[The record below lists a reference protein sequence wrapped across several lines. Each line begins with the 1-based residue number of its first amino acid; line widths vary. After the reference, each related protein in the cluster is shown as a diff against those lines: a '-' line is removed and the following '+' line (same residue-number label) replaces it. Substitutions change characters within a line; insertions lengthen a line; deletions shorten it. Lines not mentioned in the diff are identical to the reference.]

1 MSLRPDL
8 IECWVFRVVPPTG
21 PDDARPDA
29 DRLEIL
35 LIRRAAHRIFPG
47 LWQCVTGGVEPGEF
61 IPAAAMREVREETGL
76 GPDEIERFYDL
87 DQVAPFYDEGAD
99 GVVVSAIFAARVR
112 PDADARESW
121 EHDGLRWVPAA
132 EAPRLAIWPSYA
144 ESIRRVRE
152 ILLDPALE
160 PWFALD
166 GDGRRIARRPT
177 EPAP

>member
-8 IECWVFRVVPPTG
+8 VECWVFRVPP
-21 PDDARPDA
+21 PVSADDPRTEAE
-29 DRLEIL
+29 RLEIL

-76 GPDEIERFYDL
+76 GHDEIEAFYDL
-87 DQVAPFYDEGAD
+87 DQVAPFYDEGSDA
-99 GVVVSAIFAARVR
+99 VVVSAIFAARVR
-112 PDADARESW
+112 PEAEARESS

-144 ESIRRVRE
+144 ESVRRVRE
-152 ILLDPALE
+152 QLLDPALE
-160 PWFALD
+160 PWFRLD
-166 GDGRRIARRPT
+166 ADGRRIARRPT
-177 EPAP
+177 A